1 MKKKTSVAQIE
12 PVVEF
17 ESYFVNS
24 DGNVLREPDNY
35 IVPIS
40 SILFLRKDC
49 RLNFHYVHF
58 KGSESDIFIKEN
70 TYEKL
75 NEILKEHSTNYINI
89 VHEQDNK

>member
-1 MKKKTSVAQIE
+1 MKKRTSVTQIE

-17 ESYFVNS
+17 ESVRDRNI
-24 DGNVLREPDNY
+24 LNY

-49 RLNFHYVHF
+49 RLNLHYVHF
-58 KGSESDIFIKEN
+58 KGLESDKVLIKKN

-75 NEILKEHSTNYINI
+75 KDILKEHSTNYINI
-89 VHEQDNK
+89 IYEQDNK

>member
-17 ESYFVNS
+17 ESCFVDR
-24 DGNVLREPDNY
+24 DGNVLREPRDNY

-49 RLNFHYVHF
+49 KLNLHYVHF
-58 KGSESDIFIKEN
+58 KGSDKVLIKKT

-75 NEILKEHSTNYINI
+75 NEFLKEHSTNYINI